1 MAVEF
6 IFLVVI
12 TLLQFC
18 GVMYMV
24 CCYVKLKRTLGIFLQ
39 FAVQT
44 LTTMDCDNLLATLLA
59 EPEDARSGAPARPQL
74 EERENLAAKQTLQR
88 KRARL
93 AALAC
98 VANDGGQARAAL
110 GVSFKGRPLTT
121 ERIDAMEDAEVEE
134 LHTRYEARLGTAMS
148 KSLGPSLLRLC
159 ASTARGFYLCLPPG
173 SPSSW
178 QTSNKT
184 RSLVV
189 LFRVPA
195 VNYTTATACT

>member
-1 MAVEF
+1 
-6 IFLVVI
+6 
-12 TLLQFC
+12 
-18 GVMYMV
+18 MV

-44 LTTMDCDNLLATLLA
+44 LTTMDCDNLLATQLA
-59 EPEDARSGAPARPQL
+59 EPEDARSGAP

-93 AALAC
+93 AVLAC

-148 KSLGPSLLRLC
+148 KSRGPSLLRLY

-184 RSLVV
+184 RSIVV
-189 LFRVPA
+189 LFRVTA
-195 VNYTTATACT
+195 VNYTTAAVCT

>member
-1 MAVEF
+1 M
-6 IFLVVI
+6 
-12 TLLQFC
+12 
-18 GVMYMV
+18 
-24 CCYVKLKRTLGIFLQ
+24 
-39 FAVQT
+39 
-44 LTTMDCDNLLATLLA
+44 TTYSQPCSQSRGCT
-59 EPEDARSGAPARPQL
+59 SGAPARPQL
-74 EERENLAAKQTLQR
+74 EERENLAAKRTLQR

-93 AALAC
+93 AALVC
-98 VANDGGQARAAL
+98 GGQARAAL
-110 GVSFKGRPLTT
+110 GASFKGRPLTT

-148 KSLGPSLLRLC
+148 KSRGPSLLRLY

-178 QTSNKT
+178 QSSNKT

-195 VNYTTATACT
+195 VNYTTARYALSTADHRADYCQPL